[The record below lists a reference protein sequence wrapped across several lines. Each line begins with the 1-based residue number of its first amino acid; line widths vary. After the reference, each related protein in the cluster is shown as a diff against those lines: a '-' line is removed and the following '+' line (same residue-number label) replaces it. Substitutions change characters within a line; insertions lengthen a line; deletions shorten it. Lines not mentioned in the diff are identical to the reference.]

1 MNNFDCLDSYN
12 ILYGVSISIS
22 IVVTFIIL
30 FVMNNKKDYS
40 DYSVMPKYHNKEVYI
55 INKINKNKYKY
66 ILERL
71 NEEILI
77 GIDCEW
83 VASVYLVIFIID
95 LEKAVIGIIEICTS
109 NYIIIFQ
116 SNSFSR
122 IRK

>member
-55 INKINKNKYKY
+55 F
-66 ILERL
+66 ERL

-95 LEKAVIGIIEICTS
+95 LEKAVIGIIEIFTS

>member
-1 MNNFDCLDSYN
+1 MNNSDCLDSYN

-95 LEKAVIGIIEICTS
+95 LEKAVIGIIEIFTS

>member
-83 VASVYLVIFIID
+83 VASVYLVIFII
-95 LEKAVIGIIEICTS
+95 EIFTS